1 MFCIK
6 NIISIFTF
14 TKATEIATLLCL
26 HMAPNYPCLSI
37 FSLIFAYNTLLYL
50 YLIIMYTLHETS
62 SIFCLGPHPRHTEAP
77 LRELLMLFVLFYF
90 VFLKTT
96 EIKSNYIL
104 RRLLGSNT
112 YFHMHLLWRVY
123 FEFLPF

>member
-1 MFCIK
+1 
-6 NIISIFTF
+6 
-14 TKATEIATLLCL
+14 
-26 HMAPNYPCLSI
+26 
-37 FSLIFAYNTLLYL
+37 
-50 YLIIMYTLHETS
+50 MYTLHETS
-62 SIFCLGPHPRHTEAP
+62 KYFLFRATPAAYGSTPKGTPNAFC
-77 LRELLMLFVLFYF
+77 F